1 MLSNHGAGEDL
12 WVPWT
17 ARKSNQSIL
26 KEISPEYLLKDW
38 CWSWNSNTLA
48 TWCEKLTHWKR
59 PWCWERLKAGGEGH
73 DRGYQDGWMT
83 SPTQCTWVWVNSGS
97 WWWTAKPGVL
107 QSMGSQRVRHDW
119 VIEPNWI
126 LMINNIFLWTKNGSI
141 WALSTICKD
150 DLIQNNYQIFP
161 HKERIVM
168 SLKTQDIGIWIII
181 LTSDISQ
188 VYFVIL
194 IITLLY
200 VLWITLLALIQI
212 LTDKSPCFPDVT
224 HENSHK
230 LVKGNWDLF
239 IQSNGYF
246 K

>member
-1 MLSNHGAGEDL
+1 MELNYANILINHSKPICHAMLSHFSCVWFFGSARLLCPWFLQARILEWL
-12 WVPWT
+12 AVPSFRDWI
-17 ARKSNQSIL
+17 ASIM
-26 KEISPEYLLKDW
+26 SPCIGRQIL
-38 CWSWNSNTLA
+38 
-48 TWCEKLTHWKR
+48 
-59 PWCWERLKAGGEGH
+59 
-73 DRGYQDGWMT
+73 YQMA
-83 SPTQCTWVWVNSGS
+83 SLTQCTWVWVNSGS